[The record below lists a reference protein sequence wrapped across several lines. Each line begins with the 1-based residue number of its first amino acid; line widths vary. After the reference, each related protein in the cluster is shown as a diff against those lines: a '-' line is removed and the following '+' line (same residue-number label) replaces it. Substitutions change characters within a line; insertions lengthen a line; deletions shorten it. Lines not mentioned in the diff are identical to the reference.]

1 MQGLATLRCR
11 NHAERE
17 AAALCTVCRKPHCR
31 ECVTELGGRV
41 LCSRCVA
48 RAGTKR
54 ARRLRLLGVAG
65 GSGLLVV
72 SVASA
77 VLFFMLLGRLL
88 LELPSEVHE
97 GTIWTSEGDP

>member
-31 ECVTELGGRV
+31 ECVTEQSGRV
-41 LCSRCVA
+41 LCSQCLA
-48 RAGTKR
+48 RASGKR
-54 ARRLRLLGVAG
+54 VQRHKLLGAV
-65 GSGLLVV
+65 GSGGLLAV

-77 VLFFMLLGRLL
+77 VLFFALLGRVL
-88 LELPSEVHE
+88 LELPSELHE
-97 GTIWTSEGDP
+97 GTIWTNEAPP